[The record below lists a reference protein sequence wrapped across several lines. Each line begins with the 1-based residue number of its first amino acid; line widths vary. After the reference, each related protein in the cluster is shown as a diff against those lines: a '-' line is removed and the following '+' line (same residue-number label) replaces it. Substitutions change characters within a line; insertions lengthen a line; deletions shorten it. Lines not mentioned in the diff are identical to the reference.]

1 MDKELTIIAEPE
13 ELIAWA
19 DTFDILL
26 NPSIEDAAILL
37 NYMEGHDYA
46 IGIDSDGKMYRQD
59 VAEENG
65 EIEPYPIDDV
75 IDIVCEWNYELI
87 LDAEAHRSDP
97 KDFNDYNE
105 YQSKYESLKADE
117 KRLDRLFDKTSYG
130 KELIEVATELADR
143 VIAQLGNKELEKV
156 AVTVAEGV
164 QCEFCGKFAPASAFA
179 SYGGFGK
186 LNKGKC
192 YECSRNP
199 NINTEVNVS
208 EEKARQKQR
217 YDPDICPECGG
228 RLRLIQGPFGKFMGC
243 EDYPTCKFNRRVR
256 KK

>member
-1 MDKELTIIAEPE
+1 MDAEVTLFTKPE

-75 IDIVCEWNYELI
+75 IDTVCEWNYELI
-87 LDAEAHRSDP
+87 LDADAHRNDP
-97 KDFNDYNE
+97 KDFKDYSE
-105 YQSKYESLKADE
+105 FQDKYDSLKADE
-117 KRLDRLFDKTSYG
+117 KRLDRLFEKTSYG
-130 KELIEVATELADR
+130 KELIAVATELADR
-143 VIAQLGNKELEKV
+143 VIAQLGNKELEKA

-164 QCEFCGKFAPASAFA
+164 REYSTGK
-179 SYGGFGK
+179 
-186 LNKGKC
+186 
-192 YECSRNP
+192 R
-199 NINTEVNVS
+199 
-208 EEKARQKQR
+208 
-217 YDPDICPECGG
+217 G
-228 RLRLIQGPFGKFMGC
+228 R
-243 EDYPTCKFNRRVR
+243 
-256 KK
+256 

>member
-1 MDKELTIIAEPE
+1 MDKELTIITEPE

-105 YQSKYESLKADE
+105 YQSKYESLSSKD
-117 KRLDRLFDKTSYG
+117 TSCIFTSTTICASISG
-130 KELIEVATELADR
+130 LPISEDTAITSCT
-143 VIAQLGNKELEKV
+143 LE
-156 AVTVAEGV
+156 
-164 QCEFCGKFAPASAFA
+164 
-179 SYGGFGK
+179 
-186 LNKGKC
+186 
-192 YECSRNP
+192 
-199 NINTEVNVS
+199 
-208 EEKARQKQR
+208 
-217 YDPDICPECGG
+217 G
-228 RLRLIQGPFGKFMGC
+228 RI
-243 EDYPTCKFNRRVR
+243 
-256 KK
+256 

>member
-1 MDKELTIIAEPE
+1 MDAEVTLFTKPE

-75 IDIVCEWNYELI
+75 IDTVCEWNYELI
-87 LDAEAHRSDP
+87 LDADAHRNDP
-97 KDFNDYNE
+97 KDFKDYSE
-105 YQSKYESLKADE
+105 FQDKYDSLKADE
-117 KRLDRLFDKTSYG
+117 KRLDRLFEKTSYG

-143 VIAQLGNKELEKV
+143 VIAQLGNKELEKA

-164 QCEFCGKFAPASAFA
+164 REYSTGK
-179 SYGGFGK
+179 
-186 LNKGKC
+186 
-192 YECSRNP
+192 R
-199 NINTEVNVS
+199 
-208 EEKARQKQR
+208 
-217 YDPDICPECGG
+217 G
-228 RLRLIQGPFGKFMGC
+228 R
-243 EDYPTCKFNRRVR
+243 
-256 KK
+256 

>member
-1 MDKELTIIAEPE
+1 MDAEVTLFSKPE

-26 NPSIEDAAILL
+26 NPSIEDAVILL

-65 EIEPYPIDDV
+65 EIEPYSIDDV
-75 IDIVCEWNYELI
+75 IDTVCEWNYELI
-87 LDAEAHRSDP
+87 LDADAHRNDP
-97 KDFNDYNE
+97 RDFKDYSE
-105 YQSKYESLKADE
+105 YQDKYDSLKADE

-164 QCEFCGKFAPASAFA
+164 REYSTGK
-179 SYGGFGK
+179 
-186 LNKGKC
+186 
-192 YECSRNP
+192 R
-199 NINTEVNVS
+199 
-208 EEKARQKQR
+208 
-217 YDPDICPECGG
+217 G
-228 RLRLIQGPFGKFMGC
+228 R
-243 EDYPTCKFNRRVR
+243 
-256 KK
+256 